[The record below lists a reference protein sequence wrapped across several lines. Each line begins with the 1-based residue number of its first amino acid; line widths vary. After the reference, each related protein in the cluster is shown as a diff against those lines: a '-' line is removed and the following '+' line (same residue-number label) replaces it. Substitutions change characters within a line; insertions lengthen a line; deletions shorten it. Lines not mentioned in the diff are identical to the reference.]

1 MGLLPW
7 AHRYHSMLLEH
18 FAAGAALR
26 QLQQSQT
33 ARDWRFSKA
42 VLQGQVTNGMH
53 VHMSDCLES
62 LPCAK

>member
-26 QLQQSQT
+26 QLQQHQA
-33 ARDWRFSKA
+33 ARDWRLSGN
-42 VLQGQVTNGMH
+42 VLAAQVIH
-53 VHMSDCLES
+53 
-62 LPCAK
+62 